1 MRVIHKLTAPWTKQ
15 SAQGADQFSKVP
27 VQRPIVS
34 SKVSFLIN
42 LWRKA
47 KAWD

>member
-1 MRVIHKLTAPWTKQ
+1 VGVVQKLAALWAKQ
-15 SAQGADQFSKVP
+15 SAKHTDQSSKVP
-27 VQRPIVS
+27 VQRPIVF
-34 SKVSFLIN
+34 SKVAFLIS